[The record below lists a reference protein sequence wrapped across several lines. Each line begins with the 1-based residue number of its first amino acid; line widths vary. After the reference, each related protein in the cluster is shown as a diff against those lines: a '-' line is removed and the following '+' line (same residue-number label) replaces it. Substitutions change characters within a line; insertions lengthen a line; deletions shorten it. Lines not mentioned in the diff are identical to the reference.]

1 MSSFILRTGR
11 LCNWNINSNME
22 ACFNPRKFPFFGI
35 ECFESSSN
43 FPNFQLQATNPESQF
58 KKLRLGV
65 ALFVSWHEMNYGT
78 RKLIFKK
85 CACGFF
91 LAQGISGENPFFV
104 LLLVVCCQVSSKNS
118 CPFINYS
125 NSQLSWLPPSA
136 VTVNSC
142 RLLTL
147 GCGSCWW
154 CPLRHSSKWRSC
166 CGPEQ
171 KVCWYSIHLI
181 SAVPKRSNDKVM
193 LSSISLDKAVPF
205 GSS

>member
-78 RKLIFKK
+78 RKLVFKK
-85 CACGFF
+85 MCLRFF
-91 LAQGISGENPFFV
+91 FSSGNIGRKPILRPPPRRLLPGQQQEQLPLHQLLQQPAV
-104 LLLVVCCQVSSKNS
+104 LVAAIGCHRQQLPPTHPRLRQLLVV
-118 CPFINYS
+118 
-125 NSQLSWLPPSA
+125 PS
-136 VTVNSC
+136 T
-142 RLLTL
+142 T
-147 GCGSCWW
+147 
-154 CPLRHSSKWRSC
+154 
-166 CGPEQ
+166 
-171 KVCWYSIHLI
+171 
-181 SAVPKRSNDKVM
+181 
-193 LSSISLDKAVPF
+193 
-205 GSS
+205 